1 MNVYDIFNNYFQ
13 IFLIILVRCIGIFV
27 SAPFFSGAIM
37 PFRFKLGFAFFLGL
51 IATPI
56 VLTMGVKLPE
66 DLAVFGVAIVSN
78 FVFGVAVG
86 FFAFFIVSVFQQSAQ
101 IFSLQMGLGMNE
113 VVDPV
118 SDVQVPA
125 IGNILGILILLI
137 FLRLDGHFYFVN
149 LIVES
154 FRKVDLID
162 RNISSIILKGLTS
175 ALIVMFEVSI
185 KIALP
190 IIAVTILLD
199 IAMGLISRV
208 APQFNVMIM
217 GFNLK
222 MLAGF
227 VVVWFLM
234 PILLDV
240 GESIVMELYNTS
252 LDWVN
257 AMGIK
262 VN

>member
-1 MNVYDIFNNYFQ
+1 MNIYDIFNNYFQ

-37 PFRFKLGFAFFLGL
+37 PFRFKLGFAFFLG
-51 IATPI
+51 IVSTPL
-56 VLTMGVKLPE
+56 VLTMGIKVPE
-66 DLAVFGVAIVSN
+66 DLAVFGVSMVSN
-78 FVFGVAVG
+78 FIFGLAIG

-137 FLRLDGHFYFVN
+137 FLRLDGHFYLVN
-149 LIVES
+149 LVVDS

-162 RNISSIILKGLTS
+162 RNISSIILKGLTG

-185 KIALP
+185 RIALP

-234 PILLDV
+234 PVLVDV
-240 GESIVMELYNTS
+240 GENIVMELFNTS

-262 VN
+262 